1 MVTYQPSDLS
11 ITAIEESSTTV
22 VFIDK
27 PTFEDSKTTKRSI
40 DQQLRAQS
48 LQPNWFCMRCLKMP
62 TYGTP
67 ETCSRFCAPSYVDF
81 MCQESGDIS
90 VQAINVSVSGRPHAD
105 TVQIPKIIHQTWFE
119 DINLDRYSQLVRI
132 QNSWKQTG
140 WEYRLYTDE
149 TARQYIVDHFP
160 LIFTEAFDAI
170 LPGAYKA
177 DLFRY
182 LVLMKEGGVYS
193 DVDVLLETNLDRFL
207 RPGLSFFVPRD
218 VVCEFADE
226 AYCLWNGL
234 IGAVP
239 GHPIIVRAVER
250 LINHILERADVHD
263 MERALCQKKRNLE
276 VWKVHGQPLLLL
288 SGPCALGVA
297 MNEALGQSSLAAIVP
312 GWTTLEITD
321 ESGSTMDYGDALIL
335 LLDKHDLG
343 GFRFSDPDRNLI
355 VGSTNLNGLEKTARE
370 VSNPTD
376 AERKRQGA
384 RSKREHSHYSDAA
397 KGTDVW
403 GTEGIYKDK
412 LVSKL
417 RIKFN
422 VNYT

>member
-1 MVTYQPSDLS
+1 
-11 ITAIEESSTTV
+11 
-22 VFIDK
+22 
-27 PTFEDSKTTKRSI
+27 
-40 DQQLRAQS
+40 
-48 LQPNWFCMRCLKMP
+48 
-62 TYGTP
+62 
-67 ETCSRFCAPSYVDF
+67 
-81 MCQESGDIS
+81 MCQESGDLS
-90 VQAINVSVSGRPHAD
+90 VQAINVSVSGRPHPD
-105 TVQIPKIIHQTWFE
+105 IVQIPKIIHQTWFE
-119 DINLDRYSQLVRI
+119 DINLDRYPQLVRI

-160 LIFTEAFDAI
+160 AVFTEAFDTI

-218 VVCEFADE
+218 VVGEFADE

-239 GHPIIVRAVER
+239 GHPIIVRSVER
-250 LINHILERADVHD
+250 LVNHILERADVHD
-263 MERALCQKKRNLE
+263 MERALCQNERNLE

-297 MNEALGQSSLAAIVP
+297 MNEALGRSSLAAVEP
-312 GWTTLEITD
+312 GWTTLEVTD
-321 ESGSTMDYGDALIL
+321 ESGSDMDYGDALVL

-355 VGSTNLNGLEKTARE
+355 VGSTNLNGLDKTARE

-376 AERKRQGA
+376 AEKKRQHV
-384 RSKREHSHYSDAA
+384 RSKQEHSHYSDAA
-397 KGTDVW
+397 KGTDIW
-403 GTEGIYKDK
+403 GSEGIYKDK
-412 LVSKL
+412 LVTKL